1 MYHATW
7 GTQVQLYL
15 LKVEVEAAAAGFP
28 SEWRVLAEELPV
40 VLQTPA
46 AEGVAGFPSEWRVLA
61 EELPVVLQTP
71 AAEGVAGLPS
81 EGRIPAEVVVAE
93 VVAVAV
99 AHQPGEKVQCGSRI
113 LGEAA
118 AVRSR
123 RIQRIWIGPESAA
136 ALTLRLQ
143 VDGPRSPSA
152 TSRSDRRA
160 RRLCEQAH
168 SENSLPPPTWWP
180 ELWGTALHPK
190 T

>member
-1 MYHATW
+1 MYHPTW
-7 GTQVQLYL
+7 GTQVQLHL
-15 LKVEVEAAAAGFP
+15 LKVEAEGEAGFP
-28 SEWRVLAEELPV
+28 SEWRVPAEELPA

-46 AEGVAGFPSEWRVLA
+46 AEGVAGFPSE
-61 EELPVVLQTP
+61 
-71 AAEGVAGLPS
+71 
-81 EGRIPAEVVVAE
+81 GRIPAEV
-93 VVAVAV
+93 VAV

-113 LGEAA
+113 PGKAV

-160 RRLCEQAH
+160 RRWCEQAH

-190 T
+190 R

>member
-1 MYHATW
+1 MYHPTW
-7 GTQVQLYL
+7 GTQVQLHL
-15 LKVEVEAAAAGFP
+15 LKVEVE
-28 SEWRVLAEELPV
+28 V
-40 VLQTPA
+40 VEAVVVVETQAQPLK
-46 AEGVAGFPSEWRVLA
+46 AEGVAGFPSE
-61 EELPVVLQTP
+61 
-71 AAEGVAGLPS
+71 
-81 EGRIPAEVVVAE
+81 GRIPA
-93 VVAVAV
+93 VAVAGAV
-99 AHQPGEKVQCGSRI
+99 AHQPG
-113 LGEAA
+113 GEA

-160 RRLCEQAH
+160 RRWCEQAH

-190 T
+190 R

>member
-1 MYHATW
+1 VE
-7 GTQVQLYL
+7 TQGQP
-15 LKVEVEAAAAGFP
+15 LKAEGEAGFP
-28 SEWRVLAEELPV
+28 SEWRVPAEELPA

-46 AEGVAGFPSEWRVLA
+46 AEGVAGEAGFPSEWRV
-61 EELPVVLQTP
+61 P
-71 AAEGVAGLPS
+71 AAAA
-81 EGRIPAEVVVAE
+81 AEV
-93 VVAVAV
+93 VAV

-113 LGEAA
+113 PREAA

-136 ALTLRLQ
+136 ALWRLQ

-152 TSRSDRRA
+152 TSRPDRRA
-160 RRLCEQAH
+160 RRCCEQAH

-190 T
+190 TYVGRPPRRVLWSSWASPRCAQRRPQ

>member
-1 MYHATW
+1 MHHPTW
-7 GTQVQLYL
+7 GTQVQLHL
-15 LKVEVEAAAAGFP
+15 LKVEVE
-28 SEWRVLAEELPV
+28 V
-40 VLQTPA
+40 VEAVVVMETQAQPLK
-46 AEGVAGFPSEWRVLA
+46 AEGVAGV
-61 EELPVVLQTP
+61 
-71 AAEGVAGLPS
+71 PS
-81 EGRIPAEVVVAE
+81 EGRIRAVA
-93 VVAVAV
+93 VAVAVAV

-113 LGEAA
+113 PGGEA

-160 RRLCEQAH
+160 RRCCEQAH

-190 T
+190 R